1 MHAAKE
7 GDWIVKDC
15 EQEGDKV
22 GKYARFRGRDVE
34 AIRMVTAWGDLEDSP
49 DTSKAQSKESSLDP
63 LPAINDLILLQT
75 EAFPKRTLSPPQVRR
90 DLSTPTQS
98 LSEHT
103 LTAIQR
109 ISPGYLHWTPP
120 SKLPE
125 PPDSLLDMFIYSA
138 PSKFSTVDCTWPLP
152 RAKPQGLI
160 PANSEN

>member
-1 MHAAKE
+1 MYAAKE

-15 EQEGDKV
+15 EQEGEKV
-22 GKYARFRGRDVE
+22 GKYAWFRGRDVE

-49 DTSKAQSKESSLDP
+49 DTSKAQSRESSLDP
-63 LPAINDLILLQT
+63 LPAISELLLVHT
-75 EAFPKRTLSPPQVRR
+75 ETFPKRAFSPLQVRK

-109 ISPGYLHWTPP
+109 INPGYLHWTPP
-120 SKLPE
+120 SKPPE
-125 PPDSLLDMFIYSA
+125 APDSLLDMFIYSA
-138 PSKFSTVDCTWPLP
+138 PSKFSSVDVNWPLP

-160 PANSEN
+160 PTNSEN